1 VTIPVVLTIG
11 ALDPLGV
18 DGIAADLRGFAA
30 LRAHGAAVA
39 TAVAGEALPIEV
51 VERQLALVLTG
62 TELAAVKTG
71 LLGSRATVEAVAA
84 ALTGRG
90 VPVIV
95 DPSLAGREGGE
106 PPDAEAVEAYRT
118 CLLPLATVATPNLAE
133 AALLT
138 GMAPA
143 GTLGQMLRQGE
154 ALVGLGCAH
163 AVVSGGHGHAATST
177 DILVSHD
184 AAPMQMNGER
194 LDREGLGGLSTT
206 FAAAIAANIARGD
219 PAVPAIEYAKLFVTA
234 AIADAGTY
242 APARGPRPV
251 NAFHRMWLVPAA
263 STDAA
268 SEPG

>member
-1 VTIPVVLTIG
+1 MTIPVVLTIG

-18 DGIAADLRGFAA
+18 DGIAADLRAFAA

-39 TAVAGEALPIEV
+39 TAVAGEPLPAEV
-51 VERQLALVLTG
+51 VERQLSLVLS
-62 TELAAVKTG
+62 EVEAAAVKTG

-90 VPVIV
+90 LPVIV
-95 DPSLAGREGGE
+95 DPSLVGREGGT
-106 PPDAEAVEAYRT
+106 PPDAGAVDAYRT

-138 GMAPA
+138 GTAPA
-143 GTLGQMLRQGE
+143 GTLGEMLRQGE

-163 AVVSGGHGHAATST
+163 AVVSGGHGRAATST

-194 LDREGLGGLSTT
+194 LDREGLGGLSAT

-219 PAVPAIEYAKLFVTA
+219 AAIAAIEYAKLFVTA
-234 AIADAGTY
+234 AIADAGGY
-242 APARGPRPV
+242 AAGGSRRPV
-251 NAFHRMWLVPAA
+251 NAFHRMWLAP
-263 STDAA
+263 SDAA